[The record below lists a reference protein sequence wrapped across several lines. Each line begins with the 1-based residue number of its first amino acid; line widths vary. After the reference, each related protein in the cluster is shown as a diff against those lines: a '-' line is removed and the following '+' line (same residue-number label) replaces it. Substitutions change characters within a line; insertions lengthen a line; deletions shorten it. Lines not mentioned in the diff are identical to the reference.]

1 MFLLAAYGNVTGLLL
16 HFLYLYRSGCCCLIV
31 GRFPNIYTPQYS
43 IYDVTLSAFKN
54 KKLEL
59 FPVVAVDTFLR
70 SSLSVNH
77 E

>member
-1 MFLLAAYGNVTGLLL
+1 M

-31 GRFPNIYTPQYS
+31 GRFPNIITPQYS

-59 FPVVAVDTFLR
+59 FSVVAV
-70 SSLSVNH
+70 

>member
-1 MFLLAAYGNVTGLLL
+1 M
-16 HFLYLYRSGCCCLIV
+16 

-59 FPVVAVDTFLR
+59 FSVVAVIMNEIGCSLFLSTR
-70 SSLSVNH
+70 GSVNLFIILNLWKAWM
-77 E
+77 ESSVAG